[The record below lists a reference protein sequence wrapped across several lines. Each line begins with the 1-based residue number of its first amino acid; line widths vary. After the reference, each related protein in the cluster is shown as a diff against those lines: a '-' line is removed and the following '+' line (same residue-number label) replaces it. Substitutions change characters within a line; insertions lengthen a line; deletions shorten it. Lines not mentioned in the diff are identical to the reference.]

1 MPGGRSRLHNAG
13 DARWTVSW
21 PAFRPPGLHRERDRA
36 ARISVAAAPFNAG
49 IREFIMAISTRLHG
63 WIDYAAA
70 VSLGSLAFA
79 GPLSGPA
86 RRVAAVA
93 TAVPVCA
100 FLLTDFEA
108 GLVGLIGVRRH
119 LRFDV
124 AEGLL
129 LFAVGAAMRRQP
141 GTSRGILA
149 FYGLAQ
155 LVLGLTTSETA
166 KSGPGQG
173 SGPIGRLLGSP

>member
-1 MPGGRSRLHNAG
+1 
-13 DARWTVSW
+13 
-21 PAFRPPGLHRERDRA
+21 
-36 ARISVAAAPFNAG
+36 
-49 IREFIMAISTRLHG
+49 MAISTRLHG

-70 VSLGSLAFA
+70 VSLGGLALM
-79 GPLSGPA
+79 GGLSTPA

-124 AEGLL
+124 TEGLL
-129 LFAVGAAMRRQP
+129 LFCAGVAMRRQP
-141 GTSRGILA
+141 PGSRAVLA
-149 FYGLAQ
+149 FYGLSQ
-155 LVLGLTTSETA
+155 FVLGLSTSETP
-166 KSGPGQG
+166 KSRPGQG
-173 SGPIGRLLGSP
+173 SGPIARLLGSA

>member
-1 MPGGRSRLHNAG
+1 
-13 DARWTVSW
+13 
-21 PAFRPPGLHRERDRA
+21 
-36 ARISVAAAPFNAG
+36 
-49 IREFIMAISTRLHG
+49 MAISTRLHG

-70 VSLGSLAFA
+70 VSLGGLALM
-79 GPLSGPA
+79 GGLPGPA

-100 FLLTDFEA
+100 FLSTDFE
-108 GLVGLIGVRRH
+108 GGLIGLFSVRGH

-129 LFAVGAAMRRQP
+129 LFGAGIAMRRQP
-141 GTSRGILA
+141 PAARAVLA

-155 LVLGLTTSETA
+155 LVLGLSTSETA
-166 KSGPGQG
+166 KSRPGHG
-173 SGPIGRLLGSP
+173 SGPIARLLGST

>member
-1 MPGGRSRLHNAG
+1 
-13 DARWTVSW
+13 
-21 PAFRPPGLHRERDRA
+21 
-36 ARISVAAAPFNAG
+36 
-49 IREFIMAISTRLHG
+49 MAISTRLHG
-63 WIDYAAA
+63 RIDYAAA
-70 VSLGSLAFA
+70 VSLGALALA

-108 GLVGLIGVRRH
+108 GVVGLIGVRPH

-129 LFAVGAAMRRQP
+129 LFGVGMAMRRQP
-141 GTSRGILA
+141 AASRAILA

-155 LVLGLTTSETA
+155 FVLGLSTSETA
-166 KSGPGQG
+166 ESGPGQG
-173 SGPIGRLLGSP
+173 SGPIARLLAST

>member
-1 MPGGRSRLHNAG
+1 
-13 DARWTVSW
+13 
-21 PAFRPPGLHRERDRA
+21 
-36 ARISVAAAPFNAG
+36 
-49 IREFIMAISTRLHG
+49 MAISTRLHG

-70 VSLGSLAFA
+70 ISLGGLALA
-79 GPLSGPA
+79 GVLPGPA

-119 LRFDV
+119 LEFDT
-124 AEGLL
+124 AGGLL
-129 LFAVGAAMRRQP
+129 LFGAGIAMRRQRP
-141 GTSRGILA
+141 APRAILA

-155 LVLGLTTSETA
+155 FVLGLSTAETA

-173 SGPIGRLLGSP
+173 SGPVARLLGAA

>member
-1 MPGGRSRLHNAG
+1 
-13 DARWTVSW
+13 
-21 PAFRPPGLHRERDRA
+21 
-36 ARISVAAAPFNAG
+36 
-49 IREFIMAISTRLHG
+49 MAISTRLHG
-63 WIDYAAA
+63 WLDYTAA
-70 VSLGSLAFA
+70 VSLGGLALVGGLA
-79 GPLSGPA
+79 SPV

-108 GLVGLIGVRRH
+108 GLIGLFGVRGH
-119 LRFDV
+119 LRFDM

-129 LFAVGAAMRRQP
+129 LLGAGVAMRRQP
-141 GTSRGILA
+141 PAARAILA

-155 LVLGLTTSETA
+155 FVLGLSTNTTA

-173 SGPIGRLLGSP
+173 SGPIARLLGST